1 MVEITTNAVQKFKDI
16 LKEHKADNYGIRI
29 FTAGGG

>member
-1 MVEITTNAVQKFKDI
+1 MLTLTDNVVKNFKE
-16 LKEHKADNYGIRI
+16 LLGEKEGGIRI